1 MIENPASVVKE
12 LVENSL
18 DAGATRVEI
27 QITGGGK
34 KAITVI
40 DDGCGMVPAE
50 LPLAFQRFATSKLA
64 VLDDL
69 NRITSL
75 GFRGEALPSIA
86 AVSRVT
92 ITSRPRGALS
102 AARLSLAGGEIIARE
117 ETGAPEGTA
126 VEVRDLFYNTPGRL
140 KFLRSAP
147 VESGRISTLLTGLVL
162 AHPKT
167 AFSLA
172 SESKQVIQ
180 TAGDGN
186 LLHAIGALYGHE
198 CAAAMIALPET
209 EIEPGLAVTG
219 FIAAP
224 HYNRASRK
232 QITVIINGRV
242 VRNYRVI
249 AALKGAT
256 AVYAPAALPGGCAAP
271 APPDRLV

>member
-1 MIENPASVVKE
+1 MTINILDPRTAEQIAAGEVIENPASVVKE

-102 AARLSLAGGEIIARE
+102 AARLSLAGGEIIARRRP
-117 ETGAPEGTA
+117 APGRTA

-140 KFLRSAP
+140 KFLRSA
-147 VESGRISTLLTGLVL
+147 RWNRAVL
-162 AHPKT
+162 ARCSPDWSWLTLKPP
-167 AFSLA
+167 LA
-172 SESKQVIQ
+172 WPASRNRSFRP
-180 TAGDGN
+180 
-186 LLHAIGALYGHE
+186 
-198 CAAAMIALPET
+198 PET
-209 EIEPGLAVTG
+209 ATCSMPSGL
-219 FIAAP
+219 
-224 HYNRASRK
+224 S
-232 QITVIINGRV
+232 
-242 VRNYRVI
+242 
-249 AALKGAT
+249 T
-256 AVYAPAALPGGCAAP
+256 AMNV
-271 APPDRLV
+271 PPP